1 MFKAL
6 KPESDRLLHLDCLR
20 LFASFA
26 IIFDHAKDR
35 LEIGSW
41 WTNTSATT
49 FGDMGLFVDLFFVI
63 SGYVIAFIYFDRM
76 RTPRDYGAFLQKRA
90 ARLVPLHWLL
100 LAVYVVL
107 GYVAVRASIHI
118 NGPEI
123 FDPHC
128 LAANALL
135 LHATGLCPHLSYN
148 VPSWSISAEFMMYL
162 LAPVV
167 FWLVRRSL
175 LMSGAIIAMLFVVLP
190 WFELPGQQW
199 MFWTSH
205 FGAVRAL
212 PSFLY
217 GAMLYQA
224 RDRVKLLPGAAYAI
238 VVLLVAFFAA
248 CTLQLYPAIPLLILY
263 AVATAAVAADNQRV
277 AGGLVHTA
285 AAGAQL
291 TYSSYMLHEIVLT
304 VLLTMVAGHVLHLH
318 GTAMNLMVVLGIA
331 LIWPLSYLSLELFER
346 PMRRV
351 INGLGRRTPKLDE
364 EKAANEFAP

>member
-26 IIFDHAKDR
+26 IIFGHAKAR
-35 LEIGSW
+35 LELGSW
-41 WTNTSATT
+41 WTEIGATT
-49 FGDMGLFVDLFFVI
+49 FGEMPLFVDLFFVI

-90 ARLVPLHWLL
+90 ARLLPLHWLL
-100 LAVYVVL
+100 LAVYVVIA
-107 GYVAVRASIHI
+107 YVATRAAIHI
-118 NGPEI
+118 NEPET

-128 LAANALL
+128 LVYNALL
-135 LHATGLCPHLSYN
+135 LHATGLCPYLSYN
-148 VPSWSISAEFMMYL
+148 APSWSISAEFMMYL
-162 LAPVV
+162 LAPAA

-175 LMSGAIIAMLFVVLP
+175 LMSGAIVAALFVVLP
-190 WFELPGQQW
+190 WFELPDQHW

-217 GAMLYQA
+217 GVMLYQA
-224 RDRVKLLPGAAYAI
+224 RNRVKMLPGAAYAI
-238 VVLLVAFFAA
+238 PVLLAAFFAA

-263 AVATAAVAADNQRV
+263 SVATAAVAADNRRV
-277 AGGLVHTA
+277 AGSLVRTA

-291 TYSSYMLHEIVLT
+291 TYSSYMLHELVLVLLLT
-304 VLLTMVAGHVLHLH
+304 VVAGHVLHLH
-318 GTAMNLMVVLGIA
+318 GAGLNVMIVLGIA

-346 PMRRV
+346 PMRHI
-351 INGLGRRTPKLDE
+351 INGLGRRAPKLAE